1 MPDVWRLI
9 RPEYAERLD
18 GEGSKIAGG
27 RWNSIGRNAV
37 YTSPHLS
44 LAVLEVYVNI
54 AQELRD
60 NLPILQAVRIAI
72 PDDVRATEISQAQFA
87 SLIAAPDP
95 IAESRTIGD
104 DWLDQGDTLVLQ
116 APSVLIPEEPNL
128 ILNPAHPRMREVR
141 IVSARAF
148 HFDPRLVVRRA

>member
-72 PDDVRATEISQAQFA
+72 PDDARATQISQTRFA
-87 SLIAAPDP
+87 SLISASDP

-104 DWLDQGDTLVLQ
+104 DWLDRGDTLVLE
-116 APSVLIPEEPNL
+116 APSVLIPEESNL
-128 ILNPAHPRMREVR
+128 ILNPAHGRMREVKIISTR
-141 IVSARAF
+141 TF
-148 HFDPRLVVRRA
+148 HFDPRLVARKA